1 MKKNILLYILLY
13 GCFNIL
19 SAQTY
24 CAGDQISSTHQ
35 NQEHI
40 VGAGVEGY
48 EAGSIFRLADYN
60 GDLNGGEYH
69 IILIDMSASW

>member
-1 MKKNILLYILLY
+1 MKNTWLYILLFA
-13 GCFNIL
+13 CFKIL

-40 VGAGVEGY
+40 VGAGIEGY
-48 EAGSIFRLADYN
+48 EAGDIFRLADYN
-60 GDLNGGEYH
+60 GDFNGGEYH